1 MVRWTGL
8 FHIDWT
14 RPLAGGV
21 QGLNKVEVYM
31 PVFP

>member
-1 MVRWTGL
+1 MVRRSGL

-14 RPLAGGV
+14 RPPAGGV
-21 QGLNKVEVYM
+21 QGLNKAEVYT